1 MPIRSLGLSDE
12 SSMQLDRYVKEKVI
26 AVVSKEINK
35 DEWGDDPILLLK
47 SYQNQMRADIKDLW
61 IQWDRHTEEIN
72 KIKKRITSEV
82 LTSLELSDDPI
93 RVLEA
98 RISRLERRI
107 PNKEQEALT
116 LLDTKLWELEV
127 KVQKL
132 LEAKEQ

>member
-1 MPIRSLGLSDE
+1 MPMRSLGLSDE

-61 IQWDRHTEEIN
+61 IQWDRHTEEIK

-93 RVLEA
+93 TLLEK
-98 RISRLERRI
+98 RITLLEKRI
-107 PNKEQEALT
+107 PNKDQEALT
-116 LLDTKLWELEV
+116 LLHT
-127 KVQKL
+127 
-132 LEAKEQ
+132 

>member
-1 MPIRSLGLSDE
+1 MPMRSLGLSDE

-61 IQWDRHTEEIN
+61 IQWDRHTEEIK

-82 LTSLELSDDPI
+82 LTALKLSDDPI
-93 RVLEA
+93 TLLEK
-98 RISRLERRI
+98 RITLLEKRI
-107 PNKEQEALT
+107 PNKDQEALT
-116 LLDTKLWELEV
+116 LLDTRIWQLEV
-127 KVQKL
+127 KIQKL
-132 LEAKEQ
+132 LETKEQ

>member
-1 MPIRSLGLSDE
+1 MPMRSLGLSDE

-72 KIKKRITSEV
+72 KIKKTKGVKIFAISGDIL
-82 LTSLELSDDPI
+82 LT
-93 RVLEA
+93 
-98 RISRLERRI
+98 
-107 PNKEQEALT
+107 KF
-116 LLDTKLWELEV
+116 LLLKI
-127 KVQKL
+127 Q
-132 LEAKEQ
+132 

>member
-1 MPIRSLGLSDE
+1 MPMRSLGLSDE

-61 IQWDRHTEEIN
+61 IQWDRHTEEIK

-93 RVLEA
+93 
-98 RISRLERRI
+98 
-107 PNKEQEALT
+107 T
-116 LLDTKLWELEV
+116 LLEKEFQTKT
-127 KVQKL
+127 KKL
-132 LEAKEQ
+132 